1 MRTPLT
7 LQLTTFALTP
17 HPHQITDI
25 VLDKGGDWFNK
36 GGDLAAVCVTPP
48 HPHRPAPTPTY
59 AHRTYTARTHPH
71 VILILS
77 SRWVSHPYLHP
88 ARPQP
93 YLFTRTSL
101 SPSPSPAPDP
111 EPVARAAWASA

>member
-36 GGDLAAVCVTPP
+36 GGDLPAVCVTPP

-77 SRWVSHPYLHP
+77 SRWVSHE
-88 ARPQP
+88 
-93 YLFTRTSL
+93 S
-101 SPSPSPAPDP
+101 SP
-111 EPVARAAWASA
+111 

>member
-59 AHRTYTARTHPH
+59 AHRTYTRTHSSPCHPH
-71 VILILS
+71 IILTLGK
-77 SRWVSHPYLHP
+77 
-88 ARPQP
+88 
-93 YLFTRTSL
+93 
-101 SPSPSPAPDP
+101 P
-111 EPVARAAWASA
+111 EPEPESSP

>member
-36 GGDLAAVCVTPP
+36 GGDLAAV
-48 HPHRPAPTPTY
+48 
-59 AHRTYTARTHPH
+59 
-71 VILILS
+71 
-77 SRWVSHPYLHP
+77 
-88 ARPQP
+88 
-93 YLFTRTSL
+93 
-101 SPSPSPAPDP
+101 
-111 EPVARAAWASA
+111 

>member
-48 HPHRPAPTPTY
+48 PPPPTRTHTHLRPPHVHRTHSSPCHPHIILTLGKPPIPPPRTPATLPIY
-59 AHRTYTARTHPH
+59 PH
-71 VILILS
+71 K
-77 SRWVSHPYLHP
+77 
-88 ARPQP
+88 
-93 YLFTRTSL
+93 
-101 SPSPSPAPDP
+101 P
-111 EPVARAAWASA
+111 EPEPESSP